1 MWLMDIKWPIC
12 GQVYVTILHTQ
23 YVCPEENFI
32 TNQNIHIFAIVCV
45 VVVSSKYPVVVER
58 LTVTDKE
65 GSSHA
70 YVAYEQQH
78 CCFVFDVSSVHRFF
92 TYVVY

>member
-1 MWLMDIKWPIC
+1 MDIKWPIS

-45 VVVSSKYPVVVER
+45 VVVSTSKYPVVVER

-70 YVAYEQQH
+70 YV
-78 CCFVFDVSSVHRFF
+78 STNTS
-92 TYVVY
+92 TVVLFLMSLLYIHLSPT